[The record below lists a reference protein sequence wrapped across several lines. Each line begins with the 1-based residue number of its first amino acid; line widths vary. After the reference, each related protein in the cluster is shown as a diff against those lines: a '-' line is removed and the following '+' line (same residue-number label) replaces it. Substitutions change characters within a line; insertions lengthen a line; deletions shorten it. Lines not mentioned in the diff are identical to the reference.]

1 MYRHNISSELMLSLI
16 NNIDGMR
23 EHMFDSF
30 VTNLFL
36 SLAIRPCISPTI
48 IPKQID
54 THIINGFERQRE
66 IVCGIVC
73 KSNTSEIN
81 LYAHI

>member
-1 MYRHNISSELMLSLI
+1 MGCVNICLI
-16 NNIDGMR
+16 HFLPIC
-23 EHMFDSF
+23 
-30 VTNLFL
+30 FL

-54 THIINGFERQRE
+54 IHIIHDFERQGE
-66 IVCGIVC
+66 TVCGIVC